1 MKKATLADIA
11 REAGVGT
18 ATVERVLNSR
28 GNVTP
33 ATIEKVVQAMRLLGS
48 TRALPQKYSGVLRVE
63 VLMVRRETPFFTRLN
78 EAFIRISESL
88 DPSILLHRTF
98 VDESAPAS
106 VAQRIAEPGFRRVGL
121 IIVAPDHPEVRARLA
136 QEREKGVAI
145 VQIVSRIDGSCDAFV
160 GIDNYAAGRTAA
172 MLMARMLRGSSG
184 HLAALCHSGIY
195 DVHRER
201 IRGFSDYLAE
211 HAENSLV
218 FSETLFGFD
227 QDQRSAEILDTA
239 LKRDPE
245 IIGLYNAG
253 GANAGVAS
261 VLERRKSARPLM
273 WVGHELTDESR
284 LWLRSGLMDIVLDQ
298 APETQARRAIDT
310 ILRKIGFISAEV
322 STEPVRFYT
331 ITAENL

>member
-33 ATIEKVVQAMRLLGS
+33 ATIEKVVQAMRQLGS

-98 VDESAPAS
+98 VDENAPAS

-145 VQIVSRIDGSCDAFV
+145 VQIVSRIDGSHDHEP
-160 GIDNYAAGRTAA
+160 GRAGLEHERLVVAVAGLRTRVADEA
-172 MLMARMLRGSSG
+172 HAEGMLVEVRALRGVAG
-184 HLAALCHSGIY
+184 Y
-195 DVHRER
+195 EDDRVHGGDGER
-201 IRGFSDYLAE
+201 VTGF
-211 HAENSLV
+211 V
-218 FSETLFGFD
+218 
-227 QDQRSAEILDTA
+227 
-239 LKRDPE
+239 
-245 IIGLYNAG
+245 
-253 GANAGVAS
+253 
-261 VLERRKSARPLM
+261 
-273 WVGHELTDESR
+273 
-284 LWLRSGLMDIVLDQ
+284 VLDQ
-298 APETQARRAIDT
+298 PDELLESFDGEVGFALFGSEVGSRHTRSVLQRAWT
-310 ILRKIGFISAEV
+310 RQV
-322 STEPVRFYT
+322 V
-331 ITAENL
+331 